1 MKYNLGNF
9 YLIKK
14 NYKDLNLNEFI
25 GEILQKNEN
34 EFYTLKIYIFP
45 ESTAIGRQSYMGSN
59 EIYSTDKNL
68 LYQFTG
74 KNETKIEVIP
84 LDRYINL
91 KLKDQPLGK
100 DIYFFRQSY
109 SFKTKEF
116 EPEKL
121 PRICFCKK
129 IFNPDLAFKQCV
141 CGNLF
146 HLECFIKED
155 TNECWAE
162 NCHYNCN
169 QFLEFSQQIQKIM
182 NKSEEKPKTS
192 NNKIDNEKQQNNNS
206 NLFYQF
212 EYKKNNSELL
222 NKKTKRNLEDDIIN
236 ISRDSGLNLSKKST
250 SSITTQSKNDKK
262 EQSLILTK
270 KAKSSILIGTSNKN
284 QDNINREK
292 GRSLI
297 YRVLKEGFD
306 LIQNNPVLKNQYYQ
320 SNCKNKITN
329 INLSNFS
336 EQIEKN
342 IFSFYKSNSSLYNN
356 YLLEFNKIKRYSQ
369 DLLLNIIFGHY
380 TPEQISNFK
389 GDDFLSE
396 EKKKEKEIQK
406 KAQIESM
413 KFKNENNTIQ
423 MTMSKGNLLTEK
435 EVFIESN
442 NYENENINL
451 NLKKINSDDKI
462 LEKQKQFPDLK
473 MADIKNLIS
482 METPSQQYIKQRLG
496 QMLKQNLDINSLNYF
511 KEKRRNML
519 MRKAKTLVNQ
529 EMKKNIS
536 KDDNKENLKNNLEYE
551 NKVNENITKIA
562 FNNLLY

>member
-1 MKYNLGNF
+1 M
-9 YLIKK
+9 
-14 NYKDLNLNEFI
+14 
-25 GEILQKNEN
+25 
-34 EFYTLKIYIFP
+34 
-45 ESTAIGRQSYMGSN
+45 
-59 EIYSTDKNL
+59 
-68 LYQFTG
+68 
-74 KNETKIEVIP
+74 
-84 LDRYINL
+84 
-91 KLKDQPLGK
+91 
-100 DIYFFRQSY
+100 
-109 SFKTKEF
+109 
-116 EPEKL
+116 
-121 PRICFCKK
+121 
-129 IFNPDLAFKQCV
+129 
-141 CGNLF
+141 
-146 HLECFIKED
+146 
-155 TNECWAE
+155 
-162 NCHYNCN
+162 
-169 QFLEFSQQIQKIM
+169 
-182 NKSEEKPKTS
+182 
-192 NNKIDNEKQQNNNS
+192 
-206 NLFYQF
+206 
-212 EYKKNNSELL
+212 
-222 NKKTKRNLEDDIIN
+222 EDDIIN
-236 ISRDSGLNLSKKST
+236 ISRDSGLNLTKKST